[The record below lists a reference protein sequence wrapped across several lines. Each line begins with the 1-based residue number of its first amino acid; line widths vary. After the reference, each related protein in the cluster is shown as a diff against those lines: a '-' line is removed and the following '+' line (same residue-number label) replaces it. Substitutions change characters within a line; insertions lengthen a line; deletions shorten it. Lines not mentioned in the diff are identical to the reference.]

1 MSNGPKIGVTLFSFT
16 DLYFAHRYT
25 FEELIRKCGSLELG
39 PGLEIVGFQSIRGF
53 PDVSDRFASR
63 FRHLLDEA
71 GLEPSALGA
80 NIDAARRGDRMMT
93 HDETVE
99 TLEAQ
104 IRAAAKLGFRV
115 LRVQFGADADALEG
129 ALPLAESSDVR
140 LGMEVHSPHSIEHPT
155 MLKLRERFESLGSP
169 YLGFIPDFGSSMD
182 AIPSALIE
190 RWREDSDASNE
201 LLELT
206 QSAWARVHRGEASAF
221 EERRNVLQAAAELDG
236 QANHFYAF
244 LTMTLFGHQAPEA
257 WGEIMHQV
265 VHVHGKF
272 YDLDADGNEP
282 SMSYD
287 TLMRVFADGGY
298 DGYISS
304 EWEGSVWDQESDAF
318 DVVRRH
324 QALMRRHLSV
334 GASR

>member
-1 MSNGPKIGVTLFSFT
+1 MTNGPKMGVTLFSFT
-16 DLYFAHRYT
+16 DLYYAHRYT
-25 FEELIRKCGSLELG
+25 FEELIRKCGALDLG

-53 PDVSDRFASR
+53 PAVSDRFASR
-63 FRHLLDEA
+63 FRRLLDDA

-80 NIDAARRGDRMMT
+80 NIDSARRAGRLMT

-129 ALPLAESSDVR
+129 ALPLAEASDVR
-140 LGMEVHSPHSIEHPT
+140 LGMEVHSPHAIQHST
-155 MLKLRERFESLGSP
+155 MLKLRERFDALGSP
-169 YLGFIPDFGSSMD
+169 YLGFIPDFGTSMN
-182 AIPSALIE
+182 AVPAGLIK
-190 RWREDSDASNE
+190 RWREDPGASGE

-206 QSAWARVHRGEASAF
+206 QAAWSRVHRGEASAF
-221 EERRNVLQAAAELDG
+221 EERRNVLQAAAELDAG
-236 QANHFYAF
+236 PGRYYAF

-257 WGEIMHQV
+257 WSEIIHQV

-272 YDLDADGNEP
+272 YDLDADDNEP

-287 TLMRVFADGGY
+287 TLMRVFAEGGY

-304 EWEGSVWDQESDAF
+304 EWEGSIWDETSDAF

-324 QALMRRHLSV
+324 QNLMRRHLAA
-334 GASR
+334 GATR